1 MPLTISIR
9 GFAISM
15 LAVSLMAIGCG
26 QADKTAGGSAKTP
39 KANDHSLW
47 WCVEHGIPE
56 EDCSMC
62 SAKAAAQFKAEGDWC
77 KQHDRAE
84 SQCFICNPERAKT
97 FAALYEAKYGK
108 KPPKPT
114 E

>member
-1 MPLTISIR
+1 MTISIR

-15 LAVSLMAIGCG
+15 LAVSLMTIGCG